1 MSEIR
6 QVGPNHW
13 VGPEDFGITP
23 NFHITQHGVE
33 HYPNGH
39 LIQQEPLNP
48 GNKKIPIV
56 HRRKDAED
64 MGEFMGLVFL
74 FTLIWIG
81 LKGWGFIDGLSWS
94 DTYVI
99 DLIYLALIGV
109 TIAVGLFKPIAMP
122 VRFHKQN
129 QEVYVWHDKVLYR
142 IPWQECEISVIV
154 AKTHMGYGRLKDG
167 YELMLWLNPKHAVNA
182 D

>member
-64 MGEFMGLVFL
+64 MGEFFDGFSAGGHEDFLDMRVRSVHGRGEFMGLVFL

-81 LKGWGFIDGLSWS
+81 LKGWGFIDG
-94 DTYVI
+94 
-99 DLIYLALIGV
+99 
-109 TIAVGLFKPIAMP
+109 
-122 VRFHKQN
+122 
-129 QEVYVWHDKVLYR
+129 
-142 IPWQECEISVIV
+142 
-154 AKTHMGYGRLKDG
+154 
-167 YELMLWLNPKHAVNA
+167 
-182 D
+182 

>member
-6 QVGPNHW
+6 QIGPNHW

-64 MGEFMGLVFL
+64 MGEFFEGFSAGGHEDFLTLVQSPE
-74 FTLIWIG
+74 TQMART
-81 LKGWGFIDGLSWS
+81 S
-94 DTYVI
+94 
-99 DLIYLALIGV
+99 
-109 TIAVGLFKPIAMP
+109 P
-122 VRFHKQN
+122 
-129 QEVYVWHDKVLYR
+129 
-142 IPWQECEISVIV
+142 
-154 AKTHMGYGRLKDG
+154 
-167 YELMLWLNPKHAVNA
+167 
-182 D
+182 